1 MVHLRNFPLT
11 ALAAIKSYAVVCE
24 DGHTLAGIQDKS
36 RDLCERKAGRLRLKD
51 VKGKKASCFAFPSDP
66 GCAASVE
73 INGCV
78 RVFAC

>member
-1 MVHLRNFPLT
+1 MVHLRNSALT

-24 DGHTLAGIQDKS
+24 DGNLAGIQDKS

-66 GCAASVE
+66 GCSASVE